1 MRKRHDLRLQNIGQN
16 FPQSLPSRSSQFM
29 RLEEGEN
36 FLKNAVGGI
45 VSRCW
50 ALSCITEAHHLS

>member
-1 MRKRHDLRLQNIGQN
+1 
-16 FPQSLPSRSSQFM
+16 M

-50 ALSCITEAHHLS
+50 ALSCITEAYHLSCIFIVPGVICPRACPGC